1 MPFRRFFSL
10 IHIPYNSKNA
20 PKEYGIW
27 IILVG
32 IPIMVLLLLAGW
44 HIAAQYL
51 VPRLYDGA
59 LFGRE
64 KENSQLRD
72 QLRSLHQLDATLETQ
87 IRTLSERAADIG
99 TILPGSGAL
108 APVRGSNGATSPTPL
123 VKVPESPSAAI
134 RNIDRQLEKLLDET
148 LAELDSLKSLETKS
162 RENKSFWHGIPVI
175 LPVRGPVSRSFGS
188 SRNLLSDQQRVHG
201 GLDIAALKDEPVRAT
216 ADGVV
221 SRTGVN
227 VSLGR
232 YVEIVHQ
239 NGYRTRYGH
248 LSKVLAER
256 RKRVARGEVIGLV
269 GKTGKTNG
277 YDIHYEI
284 YHEGRILDPS
294 TSFFP
299 EQGL

>member
-1 MPFRRFFSL
+1 MRRFVSL
-10 IHIPYNSKNA
+10 IQIPSSPKDA

-27 IILVG
+27 MIIVCIAIVG
-32 IPIMVLLLLAGW
+32 LLLLTVW
-44 HIAAQYL
+44 HFGAQYL
-51 VPRLYDGA
+51 APKLYEGV
-59 LFGRE
+59 LFERE
-64 KENSQLRD
+64 EENSQLSH

-87 IRTLSERAADIG
+87 IRTLSERTADIG
-99 TILPGSGAL
+99 TIVHGSGSSG
-108 APVRGSNGATSPTPL
+108 PVSGANGSTSSTSL

-134 RNIDRQLEKLLDET
+134 RHIDGQLARLMDET
-148 LAELDSLKSLETKS
+148 LSELASLKSLETKS
-162 RENKSFWHGIPVI
+162 RKNKAFWHDIPVV
-175 LPVRGPVSRSFGS
+175 LPVRGPVSRFFGS

-227 VSLGR
+227 ASLGR

-248 LSKVLAER
+248 LSKVFAER
-256 RKRVARGEVIGLV
+256 RKRVKRGEIIGLV

-277 YDIHYEI
+277 YHIHYEI
-284 YHEGRILDPS
+284 YHEGRILDPL
-294 TSFFP
+294 TWFFP